1 MEDHRAIRPKRGG
14 SEMKHRIVT
23 AAQMKAIEQ
32 AGNAHGLPY
41 PIPQEELYVPH
52 FRANCETC
60 GSRLICNGCS
70 NCGKCL

>member
-1 MEDHRAIRPKRGG
+1 
-14 SEMKHRIVT
+14 MKHRIVT

-32 AGNAHGLPY
+32 TGNAHSRPY

-52 FRANCETC
+52 FRANCATC